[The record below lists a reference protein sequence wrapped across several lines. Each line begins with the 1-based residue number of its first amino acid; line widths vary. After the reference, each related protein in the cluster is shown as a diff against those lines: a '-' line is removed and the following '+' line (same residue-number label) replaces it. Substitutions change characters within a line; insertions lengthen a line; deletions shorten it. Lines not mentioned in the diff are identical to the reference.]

1 MAQNDQDSLDA
12 IDQKIAQLEKTLQRA
27 GQGDEGE
34 HDVYPQGDD
43 EVSPDNRHA
52 NIDWRRPGGVD
63 RSDPA
68 EQEIYEYKD
77 GEEEGER
84 EQLGEEEG
92 EENGRAKESGQL
104 DGLAPKYAARG
115 SHTVT

>member
-52 NIDWRRPGGVD
+52 NIDWRDQGDGD
-63 RSDPA
+63 GSDPVD
-68 EQEIYEYKD
+68 ENIYEYKD
-77 GEEEGER
+77 VEEDGEPD
-84 EQLGEEEG
+84 QLGEEEG